1 MSLLKDVRGWRKGAK
16 KQRRL
21 RDLTGTL
28 VVVTGAGSGIGRE
41 TALAF
46 AAEGA
51 ILVVSDIDL
60 ETAQETAALIND
72 PSSVGGAEAV
82 FGGGAHAYQL
92 DVSAE
97 AAVTQFAEDVLEEH
111 GVADIVV
118 NNAGI
123 GYSGTFTKTTQQ
135 AFERVMN
142 INFWGVVFGSRAF
155 SAQMIERG
163 TGGHIVNLSSGLGY
177 TPQKELTAYATSK
190 AAVLM
195 LSDCLRAELVPHG
208 IGVSTICPGVVRT
221 NIVKHTGFAGVDPD
235 EERSKQDRA
244 DKLYRKRNFGPE
256 KVAAQIVK
264 AVKTNKAVVPVTAEA
279 KFGRAMSRL
288 SPGAMRVVARFDI
301 D

>member
-1 MSLLKDVRGWRKGAK
+1 MGLLRDVRSWRAGTK
-16 KQRRL
+16 KHRRL
-21 RDLTGTL
+21 RDLTGAL

-60 ETAQETAALIND
+60 ESAQQTAALIND

-92 DVSAE
+92 DVSDAE
-97 AAVTQFAEDVLEEH
+97 AFERFAHDVHAHH
-111 GVADIVV
+111 GVADVVV

-123 GYSGTFTKTTQQ
+123 GYSGTFTRTPQQ

-142 INFWGVVFGSRAF
+142 INFWGVVHGSRAF
-155 SAQMIERG
+155 SEQMIERG
-163 TGGHIVNLSSGLGY
+163 TGGHIVNLSSGIAY

-190 AAVLM
+190 AAVFM
-195 LSDCLRAELVPHG
+195 MSDCLRAELVPHG
-208 IGVSTICPGVVRT
+208 IGVSTICPGIVHT
-221 NIVKHTGFAGVDPD
+221 NIIKNTGFAGVDPD
-235 EERSKQDRA
+235 EERSKQNKVDSF
-244 DKLYRKRNFGPE
+244 YRRRNFGPD
-256 KVAAQIVK
+256 KVAVQIVK
-264 AVKTNKAVVPVTAEA
+264 AVKSNKAVVPVTPEA
-279 KFGRAMSRL
+279 KFGWIMSRV
-288 SPGAMRVVARFDI
+288 SPGVMRTGARFDI